1 MKKKTSL
8 DSSETL
14 SSHQLYDDIINWSVV
29 QLLMPEL
36 EVFFFFSLVILFS
49 VNSDHFQNLTSTRRR
64 SSSSGSSDHVI
75 TSWLHSSGD
84 AILLYIYYVCI

>member
-14 SSHQLYDDIINWSVV
+14 SSHQLYDDITNWSVV

-36 EVFFFFSLVILFS
+36 EGFFFLFFGNTFFCKFRPFSE
-49 VNSDHFQNLTSTRRR
+49 SDFN
-64 SSSSGSSDHVI
+64 
-75 TSWLHSSGD
+75 
-84 AILLYIYYVCI
+84 